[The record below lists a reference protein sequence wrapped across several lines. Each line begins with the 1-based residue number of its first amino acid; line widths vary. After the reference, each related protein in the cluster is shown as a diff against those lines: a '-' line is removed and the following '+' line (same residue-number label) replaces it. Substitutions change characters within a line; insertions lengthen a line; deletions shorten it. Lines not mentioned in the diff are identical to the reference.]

1 MLKRT
6 LLYLLTLLLCI
17 ACQQDDISP
26 DVSHRGTSL
35 TITFRAPSHS
45 TRGIQD
51 LDDDGN
57 VTEAELMRD
66 GQKMYRVSVY
76 LVSGGVVERH
86 QQLEYAQLNDDKT
99 EATVTFDQLDYTKA
113 YQLYAVANHGNYTA
127 TGISLTGCLSDL
139 PDDQSPQDIKL
150 STGSTDY
157 ICDKAKVYPLTL
169 QKEIHLN
176 PGANTVSGEL
186 VRTFARVRINVRNQ
200 STSNDLQL
208 TSLTFPAMTQA
219 SANIFAPAASTNYA
233 PVSTSAY
240 AITPFEADMN
250 LAKVTTDGNVTE
262 KTIFDAYILE
272 GTGGTYSFN
281 LGLRYVGQVASEGYT
296 IVGEA
301 VTQKDKIE
309 ANAMYILYQQ
319 YQYDSSNNGYVYANV
334 YAEGKANLKWSDSYV
349 DSEGKIDPNYV
360 WQFKEMEG
368 EKDKYALASMGSSGD
383 YITSKDIPNISQI
396 PLIKD
401 NAQFLTVGE
410 SGDKLL
416 KFQTSSSSWTG
427 AAYYL
432 NNVKNEG
439 SNEVWA
445 KTTEATYILYKVT
458 YQGGSSS
465 TVKAE
470 STPTIPINIID
481 NKTGVATPLT
491 SIKRNDFIE
500 ITVNASFNEK
510 QGAIVFNTTNWQE
523 GGGDVTFN

>member
-17 ACQQDDISP
+17 ACQQDNILS

-86 QQLEYAQLNDDKT
+86 QQLEYAQLNDDKA

-113 YQLYAVANHGNYTA
+113 YQLYAVANHGDYTA
-127 TGISLTGCLSDL
+127 TGVSLKGYLSDL
-139 PDDQSPQDIKL
+139 PDNQSPQNVTL
-150 STGSTDY
+150 STGSTNY

-208 TSLTFPAMTQA
+208 TSLTFPAMAQA
-219 SANIFAPAASTNYA
+219 STNIFAPAASTNYA
-233 PVSTSAY
+233 PVSNSAY
-240 AITPFEADMN
+240 AITPFEAEMN

-262 KTIFDAYILE
+262 ETIFDAYILE
-272 GTGGTYSFN
+272 GTGGTYSFD
-281 LGLRYVGQVASEGYT
+281 LGLRYVDQVASEGYT
-296 IVGEA
+296 TNEVPITKRNALE
-301 VTQKDKIE
+301 DKG
-309 ANAMYILYQQ
+309 MYILYQD
-319 YQYDSSNNGYVYANV
+319 YDNDHSNDGYVYAN
-334 YAEGKANLKWSDSYV
+334 GQLNCKWGDSYK
-349 DSEGKIDPNYV
+349 DGEGKINPNYV
-360 WQFKEMEG
+360 WQFKKKADNE
-368 EKDKYALASMGSSGD
+368 YALASMGSSGY
-383 YITSKDIPNISQI
+383 YIKSAGISSGHI
-396 PLIKD
+396 PLIYD
-401 NAQFLTVGE
+401 ETPDLIHFFTVE
-410 SGDKLL
+410 EKSEKLAF
-416 KFQTSSSSWTG
+416 KTASSSWLG
-427 AAYYL
+427 AYYL
-432 NNVKNEG
+432 YNSGNNLVY
-439 SNEVWA
+439 A
-445 KTTEATYILYKVT
+445 YTTVGTYILYKVT
-458 YQGGSSS
+458 FQGGSSS

-481 NKTGVATPLT
+481 NRTGVASPLT

-500 ITVNASFNEK
+500 ITVNVSFNEQ
-510 QGAIVFNTTNWQE
+510 QGAIGFNTTNWQE

>member
-17 ACQQDDISP
+17 ACQQDDILP

-113 YQLYAVANHGNYTA
+113 YQLYAVANHGDYTA
-127 TGISLTGCLSDL
+127 TGISLKGYLSDL
-139 PDDQSPQDIKL
+139 PDNQSPQNVTL
-150 STGSTDY
+150 STGSTNY

-208 TSLTFPAMTQA
+208 TSLTFPAMAQA

-233 PVSTSAY
+233 PVPTSAY

-250 LAKVTTDGNVTE
+250 LAKVTTDGNV
-262 KTIFDAYILE
+262 
-272 GTGGTYSFN
+272 
-281 LGLRYVGQVASEGYT
+281 
-296 IVGEA
+296 
-301 VTQKDKIE
+301 KIGR
-309 ANAMYILYQQ
+309 AH
-319 YQYDSSNNGYVYANV
+319 V
-334 YAEGKANLKWSDSYV
+334 
-349 DSEGKIDPNYV
+349 
-360 WQFKEMEG
+360 
-368 EKDKYALASMGSSGD
+368 
-383 YITSKDIPNISQI
+383 
-396 PLIKD
+396 
-401 NAQFLTVGE
+401 
-410 SGDKLL
+410 
-416 KFQTSSSSWTG
+416 
-427 AAYYL
+427 
-432 NNVKNEG
+432 
-439 SNEVWA
+439 
-445 KTTEATYILYKVT
+445 
-458 YQGGSSS
+458 
-465 TVKAE
+465 
-470 STPTIPINIID
+470 
-481 NKTGVATPLT
+481 
-491 SIKRNDFIE
+491 
-500 ITVNASFNEK
+500 
-510 QGAIVFNTTNWQE
+510 
-523 GGGDVTFN
+523 

>member
-17 ACQQDDISP
+17 ACQQDDILP

-127 TGISLTGCLSDL
+127 TGVPLTGYLSDL
-139 PDDQSPQDIKL
+139 PDNQSPQSVTL
-150 STGSTDY
+150 STGSTNY

-208 TSLTFPAMTQA
+208 TSLSFPAMAQA
-219 SANIFAPAASTNYA
+219 STNIFAPAASTNYA
-233 PVSTSAY
+233 PVPTSAY

-250 LAKVTTDGNVTE
+250 LAKVTDGNVTE
-262 KTIFDAYILE
+262 ETIFDAYILE
-272 GTGGTYSFN
+272 GTGGTYSFD
-281 LGLRYVGQVASEGYT
+281 LGLRYVDQVASEGYT
-296 IVGEA
+296 TNEDQITTRNVLE
-301 VTQKDKIE
+301 DKG
-309 ANAMYILYQQ
+309 MYILYHSGG
-319 YQYDSSNNGYVYANV
+319 YDDGYVYANGQV
-334 YAEGKANLKWSDSYV
+334 NCKWGDNYK

-360 WQFKEMEG
+360 WRF
-368 EKDKYALASMGSSGD
+368 EKVAGHKYALASMGSSGY
-383 YITSKDIPNISQI
+383 YIKSAGISSGHI
-396 PLIKD
+396 PLTND
-401 NAQFLTVGE
+401 NAMLNHHFTVE
-410 SGDKLL
+410 EKNNKLAFKTL
-416 KFQTSSSSWTG
+416 SSSLYG
-427 AAYYL
+427 NNPYYL
-432 NNVKNEG
+432 YNYGNNTVYAHTNIG
-439 SNEVWA
+439 
-445 KTTEATYILYKVT
+445 TYILYKVT

-470 STPTIPINIID
+470 SIPTIPINIID
-481 NKTGVATPLT
+481 NRTGVATPLT

-500 ITVNASFNEK
+500 ITVNASFNEQ
-510 QGAIVFNTTNWQE
+510 QGVIGFNTTNWQE

>member
-17 ACQQDDISP
+17 ACQQDDILP

-113 YQLYAVANHGNYTA
+113 YQLYAVANHGDYTA
-127 TGISLTGCLSDL
+127 TGVPLTGYLSDL
-139 PDDQSPQDIKL
+139 PDDKSPQDIKL

-169 QKEIHLN
+169 QKEIDLN

-208 TSLTFPAMTQA
+208 TSLTFPAMAQA

-233 PVSTSAY
+233 PVPTSAY

-272 GTGGTYSFN
+272 GTGGTYSFD
-281 LGLRYVGQVASEGYT
+281 LGLRYVDQVASGGYT
-296 IVGEA
+296 TDEVA
-301 VTQKDKIE
+301 VTKQNNIE
-309 ANAMYILYQQ
+309 ANAMYILYQP
-319 YQYDSSNNGYVYANV
+319 NGTNAGYVYANGT
-334 YAEGKANLKWSDSYV
+334 ENLKWGDSYK
-349 DSEGKIDPNYV
+349 DGEGKIDPDYV
-360 WQFKEMEG
+360 WRFEHVDG
-368 EKDKYALASMGSSGD
+368 YKYALASMGSSGY
-383 YITSKDIPNISQI
+383 YIKSADISSGQI
-396 PLIKD
+396 PLTNE
-401 NAQFLTVGE
+401 NAMLNHFLTVGK
-410 SGDKLL
+410 SGNKLTFQTASSDGDKP
-416 KFQTSSSSWTG
+416 
-427 AAYYL
+427 YYL
-432 NNVKNEG
+432 YNDED
-439 SNEVWA
+439 NEVWA
-445 KTTEATYILYKVT
+445 DSSPSTYILYKVT
-458 YQGGSSS
+458 KIDGSSS

-481 NKTGVATPLT
+481 NRTGVASPLT

-510 QGAIVFNTTNWQE
+510 QGGIEFNTTNWQE

>member
-17 ACQQDDISP
+17 ACQQDDIL
-26 DVSHRGTSL
+26 HRGTSL

-76 LVSGGVVERH
+76 LLSGGVVERH

-99 EATVTFDQLDYTKA
+99 EATVTFDHLDYTKA
-113 YQLYAVANHGNYTA
+113 YQLYAVANHGDYTA
-127 TGISLTGCLSDL
+127 TGVPLTGYLSDL
-139 PDDQSPQDIKL
+139 PDDKSPQDITL

-169 QKEIHLN
+169 QKEIDLN

-208 TSLTFPAMTQA
+208 TSLTFPAMAQA

-233 PVSTSAY
+233 PVPTSAY

-272 GTGGTYSFN
+272 GTGGTYNFN
-281 LGLRYVGQVASEGYT
+281 LGLRYVDQVASGGYT
-296 IVGEA
+296 TDEVA
-301 VTQKDKIE
+301 VTKQNNIE

-319 YQYDSSNNGYVYANV
+319 NGTNAGYVYANGT
-334 YAEGKANLKWSDSYV
+334 ENLKWGDSYK
-349 DSEGKIDPNYV
+349 DSEGKIDPDYV
-360 WQFKEMEG
+360 WRFEYVADG
-368 EKDKYALASMGSSGD
+368 KYALASMGSSGY
-383 YITSKDIPNISQI
+383 YIKSAGISSGQI
-396 PLIKD
+396 PLTND
-401 NAQFLTVGE
+401 NATLNHFLTVGK
-410 SGDKLL
+410 SGNKLTFQTASSDGDKR
-416 KFQTSSSSWTG
+416 
-427 AAYYL
+427 YYL
-432 NNVKNEG
+432 YNDED
-439 SNEVWA
+439 NEVWA
-445 KTTEATYILYKVT
+445 DSSPSTYILYKVT
-458 YQGGSSS
+458 KIDGSSS

-481 NKTGVATPLT
+481 NKTGVASPLT

-510 QGAIVFNTTNWQE
+510 QGGIEFNTTNWLE

>member
-66 GQKMYRVSVY
+66 GQKMYRVRVY

-99 EATVTFDQLDYTKA
+99 EATVTFDHLDYTKA
-113 YQLYAVANHGNYTA
+113 YQLYAVANHGDYTA
-127 TGISLTGCLSDL
+127 TGLTGYLSESDL
-139 PDDQSPQDIKL
+139 PDNQSPHNITL
-150 STGSTDY
+150 STSSTDY

-169 QKEIHLN
+169 QKEINLN

-208 TSLTFPAMTQA
+208 TSLTFPAMAQA
-219 SANIFAPAASTNYA
+219 STNIFAPVTSTNYA
-233 PVSTSAY
+233 PVSTSVY

-250 LAKVTTDGNVTE
+250 LAKVTDGNVTE

-281 LGLRYVGQVASEGYT
+281 LGLKYVDQVVSDEYT
-296 IVGEA
+296 TNEDP
-301 VTQKDKIE
+301 VTGID
-309 ANAMYILYQQ
+309 ANGMYILYEK
-319 YQYDSSNNGYVYANV
+319 NGNKDRYVYANGT
-334 YAEGKANLKWSDSYV
+334 ENCKLSDSYK
-349 DSEGKIDPNYV
+349 DSEGKINPNYV
-360 WQFKEMEG
+360 WQFKKEEG
-368 EKDKYALASMGSSGD
+368 QENKYALASMGSSGF
-383 YITSKDIPNISQI
+383 YIKSSGLSYAPI
-396 PLIKD
+396 PLIED
-401 NAQFLTVGE
+401 PNHYLTVDK
-410 SGDKLL
+410 SGN
-416 KFQTSSSSWTG
+416 KFTFKTASSNSWS
-427 AAYYL
+427 ASYYL
-432 NNVKNEG
+432 YNYG
-439 SNEVWA
+439 DTEVYA
-445 KTTEATYILYKVT
+445 YQSSTSYILYKVT
-458 YQGGSSS
+458 KQGGSSS
-465 TVKAE
+465 TVKAQ

-500 ITVNASFNEK
+500 ITVNASYNEK
-510 QGAIVFNTTNWQE
+510 QGVIGFNTTNWQE

>member
-17 ACQQDDISP
+17 ACQQDDILP

-76 LVSGGVVERH
+76 LVSGNLVRH

-99 EATVTFDQLDYTKA
+99 EATVTFDQLDYTKD
-113 YQLYAVANHGNYTA
+113 YQLYAVANHGDYTA
-127 TGISLTGCLSDL
+127 TGVELKGYLSDSL
-139 PDDQSPQDIKL
+139 DNQSPQNITLFTD
-150 STGSTDY
+150 GTDY

-169 QKEIHLN
+169 HKEIHLN

-208 TSLTFPAMTQA
+208 TSLTFPAMAKA
-219 SANIFAPAASTNYA
+219 STNIFAPAASTNYA
-233 PVSTSAY
+233 PVPTSAY

-250 LAKVTTDGNVTE
+250 LAKVTDGNVTE

-272 GTGGTYSFN
+272 GTGGTYNFN
-281 LGLRYVGQVASEGYT
+281 LGLRYVGQVASGGYT
-296 IVGEA
+296 TDEVAI
-301 VTQKDKIE
+301 TKQKDIV
-309 ANAMYILYQQ
+309 ANAMYILFQQ
-319 YQYDSSNNGYVYANV
+319 NDINHEYEYVYANGT
-334 YAEGKANLKWSDSYV
+334 ENLKWSHSYK
-349 DSEGKIDPNYV
+349 DGEGKIDPNYV
-360 WQFKEMEG
+360 WKFEYVADG
-368 EKDKYALASMGSSGD
+368 KYALASMGSSGY
-383 YITSKDIPNISQI
+383 YIRSADISYGQI
-396 PLIKD
+396 PLTND
-401 NAQFLTVGE
+401 NAMHNHFLTVGK
-410 SGDKLL
+410 SGNKWT
-416 KFQTSSSSWTG
+416 FQTASLSSEG
-427 AAYYL
+427 EPYYL
-432 NNVKNEG
+432 YNDWDKAVIADLSG
-439 SNEVWA
+439 SYY
-445 KTTEATYILYKVT
+445 TLYKVT
-458 YQGGSSS
+458 KLDGSSS

-491 SIKRNDFIE
+491 SINRNDFIE
-500 ITVNASFNEK
+500 ITVNASFNEE
-510 QGAIVFNTTNWQE
+510 QGTIKYSTTNWEE

>member
-17 ACQQDDISP
+17 ACQQDDIFP

-76 LVSGGVVERH
+76 LVSDGEVERH

-113 YQLYAVANHGNYTA
+113 YQLYAVANHGDYTA
-127 TGISLTGCLSDL
+127 TGVPLTGYLSDL
-139 PDDQSPQDIKL
+139 PDDKSPQDIKL

-169 QKEIHLN
+169 QKEIDLN

-186 VRTFARVRINVRNQ
+186 LRTFARVRINVRNQ
-200 STSNDLQL
+200 STSSDLQL
-208 TSLTFPAMTQA
+208 TSLTFPAMAQA

-233 PVSTSAY
+233 PVPTSAY

-272 GTGGTYSFN
+272 GTGGTYNFN
-281 LGLRYVGQVASEGYT
+281 LGLRYVDQVASEGYT
-296 IVGEA
+296 TDEVAITKRSTLE
-301 VTQKDKIE
+301 DKG
-309 ANAMYILYQQ
+309 MYILYQP
-319 YQYDSSNNGYVYANV
+319 NGTNAGYVYAN
-334 YAEGKANLKWSDSYV
+334 GTDNCKWGDSYE
-349 DSEGKIDPNYV
+349 DGEGKIDPDYV
-360 WQFKEMEG
+360 WRF
-368 EKDKYALASMGSSGD
+368 EKVAGHKYALASMGSSGH
-383 YITSKDIPNISQI
+383 YIKSAGISAGQI
-396 PLIKD
+396 PLTNDNTTLNHYFTVEESDSKLAFKTASGSTYPEIKPYYLL
-401 NAQFLTVGE
+401 NYGNNTVYAYTTVG
-410 SGDKLL
+410 
-416 KFQTSSSSWTG
+416 
-427 AAYYL
+427 
-432 NNVKNEG
+432 
-439 SNEVWA
+439 
-445 KTTEATYILYKVT
+445 TYILYKVT
-458 YQGGSSS
+458 KQGGSSS

-500 ITVNASFNEK
+500 ITVNASFNEQ
-510 QGAIVFNTTNWQE
+510 QGAIGFNTTNWQE

>member
-17 ACQQDDISP
+17 ACQQDDILP

-86 QQLEYAQLNDDKT
+86 QQLEYAQLNDDKA

-113 YQLYAVANHGNYTA
+113 YQLYAVANHGDYTA
-127 TGISLTGCLSDL
+127 TGVSLKGYLSDL
-139 PDDQSPQDIKL
+139 PDNQSPQNVTL
-150 STGSTDY
+150 STGSTNY

-208 TSLTFPAMTQA
+208 TSLTFPAMAQA
-219 SANIFAPAASTNYA
+219 STNIFAPAASTNYA
-233 PVSTSAY
+233 PVPTSAY

-262 KTIFDAYILE
+262 ETIFDAYILE
-272 GTGGTYSFN
+272 GTGGTYSFD
-281 LGLRYVGQVASEGYT
+281 LGLRYVDQVASEGYT
-296 IVGEA
+296 TNEVA
-301 VTQKDKIE
+301 VTKRNALEDKG
-309 ANAMYILYQQ
+309 MYILYQD
-319 YQYDSSNNGYVYANV
+319 YDYDHSNDGYVYAN
-334 YAEGKANLKWSDSYV
+334 GQDNCKWGDTYK
-349 DSEGKIDPNYV
+349 DSEGKINPNYV
-360 WQFKEMEG
+360 WRF
-368 EKDKYALASMGSSGD
+368 EKVSGHQYALASMGSSGY
-383 YITSKDIPNISQI
+383 YIKSKSISSGPI
-396 PLIKD
+396 PLIDEKLD
-401 NAQFLTVGE
+401 HYFTVE
-410 SGDKLL
+410 EKSNKLAF
-416 KFQTSSSSWTG
+416 KTASSSSFG
-427 AAYYL
+427 SKPPYYL
-432 NNVKNEG
+432 YNAGNNIVY
-439 SNEVWA
+439 A
-445 KTTEATYILYKVT
+445 YTTVGTYILYEVT

-481 NKTGVATPLT
+481 NRTGVASPLT

-500 ITVNASFNEK
+500 ITVNVSFNEQ
-510 QGAIVFNTTNWQE
+510 QGAIGFNTTNWQE

>member
-17 ACQQDDISP
+17 ACQQDDILS
-26 DVSHRGTSL
+26 DASHRGTSL

-127 TGISLTGCLSDL
+127 TGVSLTGYLSDL
-139 PDDQSPQDIKL
+139 PDNQSPQSVTL
-150 STGSTDY
+150 STGSTNY

-208 TSLTFPAMTQA
+208 TSLTFPAMAQA

-233 PVSTSAY
+233 PVPTSAY
-240 AITPFEADMN
+240 AITPFEAEMN
-250 LAKVTTDGNVTE
+250 LAKVTDGNVTE
-262 KTIFDAYILE
+262 ETIFDAYILE
-272 GTGGTYSFN
+272 GTGGTYSFD
-281 LGLRYVGQVASEGYT
+281 LGLRYVDQVANEGYT
-296 IVGEA
+296 TDEVA
-301 VTQKDKIE
+301 VTKQNNIVADG
-309 ANAMYILYQQ
+309 MYILKQEYG
-319 YQYDSSNNGYVYANV
+319 SNDGYVYAN
-334 YAEGKANLKWSDSYV
+334 GTDNLKWSGNYKDG
-349 DSEGKIDPNYV
+349 EGKIDPNYV
-360 WQFKEMEG
+360 WRFEYVADGQ
-368 EKDKYALASMGSSGD
+368 YALASMGSSGY
-383 YITSKDIPNISQI
+383 YIKSSGLSLGLI
-396 PLIKD
+396 PLIDEKLD
-401 NAQFLTVGE
+401 HYLTVGK
-410 SGDKLL
+410 SGNKLTF
-416 KFQTSSSSWTG
+416 KTASTSSYSG
-427 AAYYL
+427 ASYYL
-432 NNVKNEG
+432 YNYG
-439 SNEVWA
+439 GNEVYA
-445 KTTEATYILYKVT
+445 YSSAGTYILYKVT

-481 NKTGVATPLT
+481 NRTGVATPLT

-500 ITVNASFNEK
+500 ITVNASFNEQ
-510 QGAIVFNTTNWQE
+510 QGAIGFNTTNWQE

>member
-17 ACQQDDISP
+17 ACQQDDILP
-26 DVSHRGTSL
+26 DASHRGTSL

-99 EATVTFDQLDYTKA
+99 EATVTFDQLDYTKD
-113 YQLYAVANHGNYTA
+113 YQLYAVANHGNYPA
-127 TGISLTGCLSDL
+127 TGVPSLIGYLSDL
-139 PDDQSPQDIKL
+139 PDNQSPQNVTLYTD
-150 STGSTDY
+150 GTDY
-157 ICDKAKVYPLTL
+157 ICNKAKVYPLTL

-208 TSLTFPAMTQA
+208 TSLTFPAMAQA
-219 SANIFAPAASTNYA
+219 SANIFAPATSTNYA
-233 PVSTSAY
+233 PLSTSAY
-240 AITPFEADMN
+240 AITRFEADMN
-250 LAKVTTDGNVTE
+250 LAKATDGNVTE

-281 LGLRYVGQVASEGYT
+281 LGLRYVGQVASGGYT
-296 IVGEA
+296 TDEVA
-301 VTQKDKIE
+301 VTEQNDIKDK
-309 ANAMYILYQQ
+309 AMYILYQP
-319 YQYDSSNNGYVYANV
+319 NGINSGFVYAN
-334 YAEGKANLKWSDSYV
+334 GKDNLKWGDTYM
-349 DSEGKIDPNYV
+349 DGEGKIDPNYV
-360 WQFKEMEG
+360 WQFK
-368 EKDKYALASMGSSGD
+368 KVADNKYALASMGSSGY
-383 YITSKDIPNISQI
+383 YIKSAGISFGHI
-396 PLIKD
+396 PLTND
-401 NAQFLTVGE
+401 NATLNHFLTVEE
-410 SGDKLL
+410 SKYESDK
-416 KFQTSSSSWTG
+416 WTFKTASKSTVTD

-432 NNVKNEG
+432 YNYG
-439 SNEVWA
+439 DNEVWA
-445 KTTEATYILYKVT
+445 YSSGSDYILYKVVG
-458 YQGGSSS
+458 QSGSSS

-470 STPTIPINIID
+470 SNPTIPINIID

-491 SIKRNDFIE
+491 SINRNDFIE
-500 ITVNASFNEK
+500 ITVNASYNEE
-510 QGAIVFNTTNWQE
+510 QGYIKYNTTNWEE

>member
-17 ACQQDDISP
+17 ACQQDDILS
-26 DVSHRGTSL
+26 DASHRGTSL

-99 EATVTFDQLDYTKA
+99 EATVTFDQLDYTRV
-113 YQLYAVANHGNYTA
+113 YQLYAVANHGDYTA
-127 TGISLTGCLSDL
+127 TGVSLKGYLSDL
-139 PDDQSPQDIKL
+139 PDNQSPQSVTL
-150 STGSTDY
+150 STGSTNY

-208 TSLTFPAMTQA
+208 TSLTFPAMAQA

-233 PVSTSAY
+233 PVPTSAY

-250 LAKVTTDGNVTE
+250 LAKVTDGNVTE
-262 KTIFDAYILE
+262 ETIFDAYILE
-272 GTGGTYSFN
+272 GAGGTYSFD
-281 LGLRYVGQVASEGYT
+281 LGLRYVDQVASEGYT
-296 IVGEA
+296 TNEEKIRDIA
-301 VTQKDKIE
+301 NIE
-309 ANAMYILYQQ
+309 AGAMYIMGT
-319 YQYDSSNNGYVYANV
+319 NENKYVYANGETNV
-334 YAEGKANLKWSDSYV
+334 KYSTSFKDGEG
-349 DSEGKIDPNYV
+349 EIDPNYV
-360 WQFKEMEG
+360 WRF
-368 EKDKYALASMGSSGD
+368 DKVADDQYALASMGAWAF
-383 YITSKDIPNISQI
+383 YMKSKDLSGYAQI
-396 PLIKD
+396 PLT
-401 NAQFLTVGE
+401 NTVDGNY
-410 SGDKLL
+410 
-416 KFQTSSSSWTG
+416 FT
-427 AAYYL
+427 
-432 NNVKNEG
+432 VKNEG
-439 SNEVWA
+439 GHIVFETRSTGMWGSYYVN
-445 KTTEATYILYKVT
+445 TYDEDQVCAISRYCYFYLYKVT
-458 YQGGSSS
+458 KQGGSSS

-481 NKTGVATPLT
+481 SKTGVASPLT

-500 ITVNASFNEK
+500 ITVNASFNEQ
-510 QGAIVFNTTNWQE
+510 QGAIGFNTTNWQE

>member
-17 ACQQDDISP
+17 ACQQDDIL
-26 DVSHRGTSL
+26 HRGTSL

-76 LVSGGVVERH
+76 LLSGGVVERH

-113 YQLYAVANHGNYTA
+113 YQLYAVANHGDYTA
-127 TGISLTGCLSDL
+127 TGVPLTGYLSDL
-139 PDDQSPQDIKL
+139 PDDKSPQDIKL

-208 TSLTFPAMTQA
+208 TSLTFPAMAQA

-233 PVSTSAY
+233 PVPTSAY

-272 GTGGTYSFN
+272 GTGGTYSFD
-281 LGLRYVGQVASEGYT
+281 LGLRYVDQVASGGYT
-296 IVGEA
+296 IDEVA
-301 VTQKDKIE
+301 VTKQNNIE

-319 YQYDSSNNGYVYANV
+319 NGTNAGYVYANGT
-334 YAEGKANLKWSDSYV
+334 ENLKWGDSYK
-349 DSEGKIDPNYV
+349 DSEDKIDPDYV
-360 WQFKEMEG
+360 WRFEYVADGQ
-368 EKDKYALASMGSSGD
+368 YALASMGSSGY
-383 YITSKDIPNISQI
+383 YIKSAGISSGQI
-396 PLIKD
+396 PLTNEKL
-401 NAQFLTVGE
+401 NHYFTVGK
-410 SGDKLL
+410 SGNKLTF
-416 KFQTSSSSWTG
+416 KTSSSSWTG

-432 NNVKNEG
+432 YNHG
-439 SNEVWA
+439 DNEVWA
-445 KTTEATYILYKVT
+445 YSSGSDYILYKVT

-481 NKTGVATPLT
+481 NKTGVASPLT

-500 ITVNASFNEK
+500 ITVNASFNEQ
-510 QGAIVFNTTNWQE
+510 QGSIGFNTTNWQE

>member
-17 ACQQDDISP
+17 ACQQDDILP

-113 YQLYAVANHGNYTA
+113 YQLYAVANHGDYTA
-127 TGISLTGCLSDL
+127 TGLTGYLSDL
-139 PDDQSPQDIKL
+139 PDDKSPQDITL
-150 STGSTDY
+150 TTGSTDY

-169 QKEIHLN
+169 QKEIDLN

-208 TSLTFPAMTQA
+208 TSLTFPAMAQA
-219 SANIFAPAASTNYA
+219 STNIFAPAASTNYA
-233 PVSTSAY
+233 PVPTSAY
-240 AITPFEADMN
+240 AITPFEANMN
-250 LAKVTTDGNVTE
+250 LAKVTDGNVTE

-272 GTGGTYSFN
+272 GTGGTYSFD
-281 LGLRYVGQVASEGYT
+281 LGLRYVDQVASEGYT
-296 IVGEA
+296 TDEVPVTELSGIV
-301 VTQKDKIE
+301 
-309 ANAMYILYQQ
+309 ANGMYILYQQ
-319 YQYDSSNNGYVYANV
+319 NGTNDGYVYAN
-334 YAEGKANLKWSDSYV
+334 GTDNLKWSGNYKDG
-349 DSEGKIDPNYV
+349 EGKIDPNYV
-360 WQFKEMEG
+360 WRFEYVADGQ
-368 EKDKYALASMGSSGD
+368 YALASMGSSGY
-383 YITSKDIPNISQI
+383 YIKSKGISSASQI
-396 PLIKD
+396 PLTND
-401 NAQFLTVGE
+401 NEMLNLFLTVGK
-410 SGDKLL
+410 SDNKWTF
-416 KFQTSSSSWTG
+416 KTSSSSWTG

-432 NNVKNEG
+432 YNYGGNAVYAYSSPG
-439 SNEVWA
+439 
-445 KTTEATYILYKVT
+445 TYILYKVT

-481 NKTGVATPLT
+481 NKTGVASPLT
-491 SIKRNDFIE
+491 SIMRNDFIE

-510 QGAIVFNTTNWQE
+510 QGAIGFNTTNWQE

>member
-17 ACQQDDISP
+17 ACQQDDILP

-113 YQLYAVANHGNYTA
+113 YQLYAVANHGDYTA
-127 TGISLTGCLSDL
+127 TGVSLKGYLSDL
-139 PDDQSPQDIKL
+139 PDNQSPQSVTL
-150 STGSTDY
+150 STSSTNY

-208 TSLTFPAMTQA
+208 TSLTFPAMAQA

-233 PVSTSAY
+233 PVPTSAY
-240 AITPFEADMN
+240 AITPFEANMN
-250 LAKVTTDGNVTE
+250 LAKATDGNVTE
-262 KTIFDAYILE
+262 ETIFDAYILE
-272 GTGGTYSFN
+272 GSGGTYSFD
-281 LGLRYVGQVASEGYT
+281 LGLRYVDQVASEGYT
-296 IVGEA
+296 TNEEKIRNIA
-301 VTQKDKIE
+301 NIE
-309 ANAMYILYQQ
+309 AGAMYIMGT
-319 YQYDSSNNGYVYANV
+319 DENKYVYANGMTNV
-334 YAEGKANLKWSDSYV
+334 KYSTSFKDG
-349 DSEGKIDPNYV
+349 EGKIDPNYV
-360 WQFKEMEG
+360 WRFEASG
-368 EKDKYALASMGSSGD
+368 TSYALASMGASG
-383 YITSKDIPNISQI
+383 YYMKSKGLSGYNQI
-396 PLIKD
+396 PLTSPVDGNYFTIK
-401 NAQFLTVGE
+401 NE
-410 SGDKLL
+410 SGYIVFKTLS
-416 KFQTSSSSWTG
+416 TSMWG
-427 AAYYL
+427 AEYYI
-432 NNVKNEG
+432 N
-439 SNEVWA
+439 
-445 KTTEATYILYKVT
+445 TYSTDQVCAIGQYCHFYLYKVT

-481 NKTGVATPLT
+481 NRTGVASPLT

-500 ITVNASFNEK
+500 ITVNASFNEQ
-510 QGAIVFNTTNWQE
+510 QGAIGFNTTNWQE

>member
-17 ACQQDDISP
+17 ACQQDDILP

-51 LDDDGN
+51 LDDDGT

-76 LVSGGVVERH
+76 LVSRGVVERH

-99 EATVTFDQLDYTKA
+99 EATVTFDQLDYTKV
-113 YQLYAVANHGNYTA
+113 YQLYAVANHGDYTA
-127 TGISLTGCLSDL
+127 TGISLTGHLSDL
-139 PDDQSPQDIKL
+139 PDNQSPQNVTL
-150 STGSTDY
+150 STSSTNY

-208 TSLTFPAMTQA
+208 TSLTFPAMAQA

-240 AITPFEADMN
+240 AITPFEANMN
-250 LAKVTTDGNVTE
+250 LAKATDGNVTE
-262 KTIFDAYILE
+262 ETIFDAYILE
-272 GTGGTYSFN
+272 GTGGTYSFD
-281 LGLRYVGQVASEGYT
+281 LGLKYVDQVASEGFT
-296 IVGEA
+296 TDEVPI
-301 VTQKDKIE
+301 TKR
-309 ANAMYILYQQ
+309 NALEDQGMYILYQE
-319 YQYDSSNNGYVYANV
+319 YDSDHSNDGYVYAN
-334 YAEGKANLKWSDSYV
+334 GQDNCKWGDTYK
-349 DSEGKIDPNYV
+349 DSEGKINPNYV
-360 WQFKEMEG
+360 WRF
-368 EKDKYALASMGSSGD
+368 EKVSGHQYALASMGASGY
-383 YITSKDIPNISQI
+383 YIESKGIKSGQI
-396 PLIKD
+396 PLIDEKLD
-401 NAQFLTVGE
+401 HYFTVE
-410 SGDKLL
+410 EKSNKLAF
-416 KFQTSSSSWTG
+416 KTASSSMWG
-427 AAYYL
+427 AYYL
-432 NNVKNEG
+432 YNAGNHIVY
-439 SNEVWA
+439 A
-445 KTTEATYILYKVT
+445 YTTVGTYILYKVIF
-458 YQGGSSS
+458 QGGSSS

-500 ITVNASFNEK
+500 ITVNASFNEQ
-510 QGAIVFNTTNWQE
+510 QGVIGFNTTNWQE

>member
-17 ACQQDDISP
+17 ACQQDDILP

-113 YQLYAVANHGNYTA
+113 YQLYAVANHGDYTA
-127 TGISLTGCLSDL
+127 TGVSLKGYLSDL
-139 PDDQSPQDIKL
+139 SDNQSPQSVTL
-150 STGSTDY
+150 STGSTNY

-169 QKEIHLN
+169 HKEIHLN

-208 TSLTFPAMTQA
+208 TSLTFPAMAQA
-219 SANIFAPAASTNYA
+219 STNIFAPAASTNYA

-240 AITPFEADMN
+240 AITPFEANMN
-250 LAKVTTDGNVTE
+250 LAKVTDGNVTE
-262 KTIFDAYILE
+262 ETIFDAYILE
-272 GTGGTYSFN
+272 GTGGTYSFD
-281 LGLRYVGQVASEGYT
+281 LGLKYVDQVASEEYT
-296 IVGEA
+296 TDEVD
-301 VTQKDKIE
+301 VTQKDKIV
-309 ANAMYILYQQ
+309 ANAMYILYQP
-319 YQYDSSNNGYVYANV
+319 NGTNAGYVYANGT
-334 YAEGKANLKWSDSYV
+334 ENLKWSGNYK
-349 DSEGKIDPNYV
+349 DSEGKINPNYV
-360 WQFKEMEG
+360 WRFEKLEG
-368 EKDKYALASMGSSGD
+368 QEDKYALASMGSSGY
-383 YITSKDIPNISQI
+383 YIKSEGISSSSKI
-396 PLIKD
+396 PLTDEKL
-401 NAQFLTVGE
+401 NHYFTVGK
-410 SGDKLL
+410 SGNKLTF
-416 KFQTSSSSWTG
+416 KTSSSSWTG
-427 AAYYL
+427 AAFYL
-432 NNVKNEG
+432 YNYG
-439 SNEVWA
+439 GNEVWA
-445 KTTEATYILYKVT
+445 YTSGSDYILYKVT

-481 NKTGVATPLT
+481 NKTGVASPLT

-500 ITVNASFNEK
+500 ITVNASFNEQ
-510 QGAIVFNTTNWQE
+510 QGAIGFNTTNWQE

>member
-17 ACQQDDISP
+17 ACQQDDILP

-113 YQLYAVANHGNYTA
+113 YQLYAVANHGDYTA
-127 TGISLTGCLSDL
+127 TGLTGYLSDL
-139 PDDQSPQDIKL
+139 PDNQSPHNITL
-150 STGSTDY
+150 STDGTHY

-169 QKEIHLN
+169 QKEINLN

-200 STSNDLQL
+200 STSNDLLL
-208 TSLTFPAMTQA
+208 TSLSFPAMAQA
-219 SANIFAPAASTNYA
+219 SANIFAPAALTNYA
-233 PVSTSAY
+233 PVPTSAY

-250 LAKVTTDGNVTE
+250 LAKVTDGNVTE

-272 GTGGTYSFN
+272 GTGGTYSFD
-281 LGLRYVGQVASEGYT
+281 LGLRYVDQVASGGYT
-296 IVGEA
+296 TDEVA
-301 VTQKDKIE
+301 VTKKDNIE
-309 ANAMYILYQQ
+309 ANAMYILKQEYG
-319 YQYDSSNNGYVYANV
+319 SNDGYVYANGT
-334 YAEGKANLKWSDSYV
+334 ENLKWSDSYK
-349 DSEGKIDPNYV
+349 DGEGKIDPNYV
-360 WQFKEMEG
+360 WRFEKEAG
-368 EKDKYALASMGSSGD
+368 QVDKYALASMGSSGY
-383 YITSKDIPNISQI
+383 YIKSEGISSSGQI
-396 PLIKD
+396 PLAKEKL
-401 NAQFLTVGE
+401 NHYLTVGK
-410 SGDKLL
+410 SDNKWTF
-416 KFQTSSSSWTG
+416 KTASTSSYSG
-427 AAYYL
+427 AAFYL
-432 NNVKNEG
+432 FNYGGNAVYAYSSSG
-439 SNEVWA
+439 
-445 KTTEATYILYKVT
+445 TYILYEVT
-458 YQGGSSS
+458 YQGGSSP

-481 NKTGVATPLT
+481 NKTGVASPLT

-500 ITVNASFNEK
+500 ITVNASFNEQ
-510 QGAIVFNTTNWQE
+510 QGGIEFNTTNWQE

>member
-17 ACQQDDISP
+17 ACQQDDIFP

-76 LVSGGVVERH
+76 LVSGGVVEHH

-113 YQLYAVANHGNYTA
+113 YQLYAVANHGDYTA
-127 TGISLTGCLSDL
+127 TGVPLTGYLSDL
-139 PDDQSPQDIKL
+139 PDDKSPQDIKL

-208 TSLTFPAMTQA
+208 TSLTFPAMAQA

-233 PVSTSAY
+233 PVPTSAY

-272 GTGGTYSFN
+272 GTGGTYSFD
-281 LGLRYVGQVASEGYT
+281 LGLRYVDQVASGGYT
-296 IVGEA
+296 TDEVE
-301 VTQKDKIE
+301 QNNIE
-309 ANAMYILYQQ
+309 ANAMYILFQQ
-319 YQYDSSNNGYVYANV
+319 YGIDYEYVYANGTE
-334 YAEGKANLKWSDSYV
+334 YLKWSHSYK
-349 DSEGKIDPNYV
+349 DGEGKIDPNYV
-360 WQFKEMEG
+360 WRFEYVADG
-368 EKDKYALASMGSSGD
+368 KYALASMGSSGY
-383 YITSKDIPNISQI
+383 YIKSAGITYASQI
-396 PLIKD
+396 PLTND
-401 NAQFLTVGE
+401 NAMLNHFLTVGK
-410 SGDKLL
+410 SGDK
-416 KFQTSSSSWTG
+416 WTFKTATTYEG
-427 AAYYL
+427 YACYL
-432 NNVKNEG
+432 FNDWGNAVNADLYG
-439 SNEVWA
+439 SE
-445 KTTEATYILYKVT
+445 YILYKVT
-458 YQGGSSS
+458 YQDGSSS

-491 SIKRNDFIE
+491 SINRNDFIE
-500 ITVNASFNEK
+500 ITVNASYNEQK
-510 QGAIVFNTTNWQE
+510 GGIEFNTTNWQE

>member
-17 ACQQDDISP
+17 ACQQDDILP

-99 EATVTFDQLDYTKA
+99 EATVTFDQLDYTKV

-127 TGISLTGCLSDL
+127 TGVPLTGYLSDL
-139 PDDQSPQDIKL
+139 PDNQSPQNVTL
-150 STGSTDY
+150 STGGTDY

-208 TSLTFPAMTQA
+208 ISLTFPAMAQA

-233 PVSTSAY
+233 PVPTSAY

-250 LAKVTTDGNVTE
+250 LAKATDGNVTE
-262 KTIFDAYILE
+262 ETIFDAYILE
-272 GTGGTYSFN
+272 GTGGTYSFD
-281 LGLRYVGQVASEGYT
+281 LGLRYVDQVASEGYT
-296 IVGEA
+296 TDEEPITELN
-301 VTQKDKIE
+301 DIE
-309 ANAMYILYQQ
+309 ANAMYILFQQ
-319 YQYDSSNNGYVYANV
+319 YGFDFEYVYANGT
-334 YAEGKANLKWSDSYV
+334 ENLKWSHSYK
-349 DSEGKIDPNYV
+349 DGEGKIDPAYV
-360 WQFKEMEG
+360 WQFKKVE
-368 EKDKYALASMGSSGD
+368 DNKYVLASMGSSGY
-383 YITSKDIPNISQI
+383 YIKSAGIPKASQI
-396 PLIKD
+396 LLTGD
-401 NAQFLTVGE
+401 YSTLNFLTVGI
-410 SGDKLL
+410 SGGNTLTFK
-416 KFQTSSSSWTG
+416 TASTAWTG
-427 AAYYL
+427 AAFYL
-432 NNVKNEG
+432 NNDG
-439 SNEVWA
+439 DNEVWA

-465 TVKAE
+465 TVKAQ

-500 ITVNASFNEK
+500 ITVNASFNEQ
-510 QGAIVFNTTNWQE
+510 QGAIGFNTTNWQE

>member
-17 ACQQDDISP
+17 ACQQDDILS
-26 DVSHRGTSL
+26 DASHRGTSL

-76 LVSGGVVERH
+76 LVSRGVVERH

-99 EATVTFDQLDYTKA
+99 EATVTFDQLDYTKV
-113 YQLYAVANHGNYTA
+113 YQLYAVANHGDYTA
-127 TGISLTGCLSDL
+127 TGISLKGYLSDL
-139 PDDQSPQDIKL
+139 PDNQSPQSVTL
-150 STGSTDY
+150 STGSTNY

-208 TSLTFPAMTQA
+208 TSLTFPAMAQA

-233 PVSTSAY
+233 PVSNSAY
-240 AITPFEADMN
+240 AITPFEANMN
-250 LAKVTTDGNVTE
+250 LAKATDGNVTE
-262 KTIFDAYILE
+262 ETIFDAYILE
-272 GTGGTYSFN
+272 GTGGTYSFD
-281 LGLRYVGQVASEGYT
+281 LGLRYVDQVASEGYT
-296 IVGEA
+296 TDEVA
-301 VTQKDKIE
+301 VTKQKGIE
-309 ANAMYILYQQ
+309 ADAMYILHQQ
-319 YQYDSSNNGYVYANV
+319 NGSNDGYVYANV
-334 YAEGKANLKWSDSYV
+334 YAEGQVRLKWSGSYK
-349 DSEGKIDPNYV
+349 DIEGKINPNYV
-360 WQFKEMEG
+360 WRFVYVPEDG
-368 EKDKYALASMGSSGD
+368 GYALASMGSSGY
-383 YITSKDIPNISQI
+383 YIKSAGISSFSQI
-396 PLIKD
+396 PLTNNIEMP
-401 NAQFLTVGE
+401 NLSLTVGT
-410 SGDKLL
+410 SGNNKWTF
-416 KFQTSSSSWTG
+416 KTKSSSWTG
-427 AAYYL
+427 AAFYL
-432 NNVKNEG
+432 YNYG
-439 SNEVWA
+439 GNEVWA
-445 KTTEATYILYKVT
+445 YGSSATYILYKVT

-481 NKTGVATPLT
+481 SKTGVASPLT

-500 ITVNASFNEK
+500 ITVNASFNEQ
-510 QGAIVFNTTNWQE
+510 QGAIGFNTTNWQE

>member
-17 ACQQDDISP
+17 ACQQDDILP

-86 QQLEYAQLNDDKT
+86 QQLEYAQLKNDKT
-99 EATVTFDQLDYTKA
+99 EATVTFDHLDYTKA

-127 TGISLTGCLSDL
+127 TGISLTGYLSDL
-139 PDDQSPQDIKL
+139 PDNQSPQSITL
-150 STGSTDY
+150 STSGTDY

-169 QKEIHLN
+169 HKEIDLN

-208 TSLTFPAMTQA
+208 TSLTFPAMAQA
-219 SANIFAPAASTNYA
+219 STNIFAPVTSTNYA
-233 PVSTSAY
+233 PVPTSAY

-272 GTGGTYSFN
+272 GTGGTYNFD
-281 LGLRYVGQVASEGYT
+281 LGLRYVDQVASEGYT
-296 IVGEA
+296 TDEVA
-301 VTQKDKIE
+301 VTKRNALEDK
-309 ANAMYILYQQ
+309 AMYILYQN
-319 YQYDSSNNGYVYANV
+319 YDPNNDGYVYANGT
-334 YAEGKANLKWSDSYV
+334 ENLKRGDSYK

-360 WQFKEMEG
+360 WRFERVAG
-368 EKDKYALASMGSSGD
+368 HRYALASMGSSGY
-383 YITSKDIPNISQI
+383 YIKSAGISSAQI
-396 PLIKD
+396 PLTND
-401 NAQFLTVGE
+401 NATLNHYFTVEETGE
-410 SGDKLL
+410 KLAF
-416 KFQTSSSSWTG
+416 KTASTAWTG

-432 NNVKNEG
+432 NNSG
-439 SNEVWA
+439 SDEVWA
-445 KTTEATYILYKVT
+445 KTTAATYILYKVT
-458 YQGGSSS
+458 YQGGSSP

-481 NKTGVATPLT
+481 NKTGVASPLT

-500 ITVNASFNEK
+500 ITVNASFNEQ
-510 QGAIVFNTTNWQE
+510 QGGIGFNTTNWQE

>member
-17 ACQQDDISP
+17 ACQQDDILS

-113 YQLYAVANHGNYTA
+113 YQLYAVANHGDYTA
-127 TGISLTGCLSDL
+127 TGVSLKGYLSDL
-139 PDDQSPQDIKL
+139 PDNQSPQSVTL
-150 STGSTDY
+150 STGSTNY

-176 PGANTVSGEL
+176 SGANTVSGEL

-208 TSLTFPAMTQA
+208 TSLTFPAMAQA

-233 PVSTSAY
+233 PIPTSAY

-250 LAKVTTDGNVTE
+250 LAKVTDGNVTE
-262 KTIFDAYILE
+262 ETIFDAYILE
-272 GTGGTYSFN
+272 GTGGTYSFD
-281 LGLRYVGQVASEGYT
+281 LGLRYVDQVASEGYT
-296 IVGEA
+296 TDEVAITKQNE
-301 VTQKDKIE
+301 IE

-319 YQYDSSNNGYVYANV
+319 YGSNDGYVYAN
-334 YAEGKANLKWSDSYV
+334 GQDNLKWSGNYKDG
-349 DSEGKIDPNYV
+349 EGKIDPDYV
-360 WQFKEMEG
+360 WRFEHVIGQ
-368 EKDKYALASMGSSGD
+368 KYALTSMGSSGY
-383 YITSKDIPNISQI
+383 YIKSAGISFGLI
-396 PLIKD
+396 PLTND
-401 NAQFLTVGE
+401 NAMLNHYLTVGK
-410 SGDKLL
+410 SGDKLTF
-416 KFQTSSSSWTG
+416 KTASFSWTS

-432 NNVKNEG
+432 NNDG
-439 SNEVWA
+439 GNEVWA
-445 KTTEATYILYKVT
+445 KSTEATYILYKVT

-481 NKTGVATPLT
+481 NRTGVASPLT

-500 ITVNASFNEK
+500 ITVNASFNEQ
-510 QGAIVFNTTNWQE
+510 QGAIGFNTTNWQE

>member
-17 ACQQDDISP
+17 ACQQDDILP

-76 LVSGGVVERH
+76 LVSGNLVRH

-99 EATVTFDQLDYTKA
+99 EATVTFDQLDYTKD

-127 TGISLTGCLSDL
+127 MGLTGYLSDL
-139 PDDQSPQDIKL
+139 PDNQSPQDVTL
-150 STGSTDY
+150 STSSTDN

-169 QKEIHLN
+169 HKEIHLN

-208 TSLTFPAMTQA
+208 TSLTFPAMAQA

-233 PVSTSAY
+233 PDPTSTY

-250 LAKVTTDGNVTE
+250 LAKVTDGNVTE

-272 GTGGTYSFN
+272 GTGGTYSFD
-281 LGLRYVGQVASEGYT
+281 LGLKYVGQVASGGFTTDEVPIT
-296 IVGEA
+296 EPN
-301 VTQKDKIE
+301 DIE

-319 YQYDSSNNGYVYANV
+319 YGYNNEYVYANGT
-334 YAEGKANLKWSDSYV
+334 ENLKWSHSYK
-349 DSEGKIDPNYV
+349 DGEGKIDPNYV
-360 WQFKEMEG
+360 WKFQYVADG
-368 EKDKYALASMGSSGD
+368 KYALASMGSSGY
-383 YITSKDIPNISQI
+383 YIKSAGITYESQI
-396 PLIKD
+396 PLTND
-401 NAQFLTVGE
+401 NAMLNHFLTVEE
-410 SGDKLL
+410 SIYDSDKLTF
-416 KFQTSSSSWTG
+416 KTASTYEG
-427 AAYYL
+427 EACYL
-432 NNVKNEG
+432 FNDWNNAVIAELSG
-439 SNEVWA
+439 SQ
-445 KTTEATYILYKVT
+445 YILYKVT
-458 YQGGSSS
+458 KQDGSSS
-465 TVKAE
+465 TVKAQ

-510 QGAIVFNTTNWQE
+510 KGYIKYNTTNWEE

>member
-17 ACQQDDISP
+17 ACQQDDILP

-113 YQLYAVANHGNYTA
+113 YQLYAVANHGDYTA
-127 TGISLTGCLSDL
+127 TGISLTGHLSDL
-139 PDDQSPQDIKL
+139 PDNKSPQSVTL
-150 STGSTDY
+150 STGGTDY

-208 TSLTFPAMTQA
+208 ISLTFPAMAQA
-219 SANIFAPAASTNYA
+219 SANIFAPAASTNFA

-250 LAKVTTDGNVTE
+250 LAKATDGNVTE

-272 GTGGTYSFN
+272 GTGGTYSFD
-281 LGLRYVGQVASEGYT
+281 LGLKYVGQVASEGYT

-301 VTQKDKIE
+301 VAQKDKIE
-309 ANAMYILYQQ
+309 ANAMYILYQE
-319 YQYDSSNNGYVYANV
+319 YDSDHSNDGYVYANGQV
-334 YAEGKANLKWSDSYV
+334 NCKWGDNYK

-360 WQFKEMEG
+360 WRF
-368 EKDKYALASMGSSGD
+368 EKVADNQYALASMGASGY
-383 YITSKDIPNISQI
+383 YIKSKGIYSGHI
-396 PLIKD
+396 PLTSD
-401 NAQFLTVGE
+401 NTGLIHYFTVEEISEKLAFKTASTSSYSGASYYLYNAGNYIVYAYTTVGT
-410 SGDKLL
+410 
-416 KFQTSSSSWTG
+416 F
-427 AAYYL
+427 
-432 NNVKNEG
+432 
-439 SNEVWA
+439 
-445 KTTEATYILYKVT
+445 ILYKVT

-500 ITVNASFNEK
+500 ITVNDSFNEQ
-510 QGAIVFNTTNWQE
+510 QGTIGFNTTNWQE

>member
-6 LLYLLTLLLCI
+6 LIYLLTLLLCI
-17 ACQQDDISP
+17 ACQQDDILP

-113 YQLYAVANHGNYTA
+113 YQLYAVANHGDYTA
-127 TGISLTGCLSDL
+127 TGVSLKGYLSDL
-139 PDDQSPQDIKL
+139 PDNQSPQNVTL
-150 STGSTDY
+150 STSSTNY

-208 TSLTFPAMTQA
+208 TSLTFPAMAQA

-240 AITPFEADMN
+240 AITPFEANMN
-250 LAKVTTDGNVTE
+250 LAKVTDGNVTE
-262 KTIFDAYILE
+262 ETIFDAYILE
-272 GTGGTYSFN
+272 GTGGTYSFD
-281 LGLRYVGQVASEGYT
+281 LGLKYVDQVASEGYT
-296 IVGEA
+296 TDEVPI
-301 VTQKDKIE
+301 TQRNALE
-309 ANAMYILYQQ
+309 ANAMYILYHSGG
-319 YQYDSSNNGYVYANV
+319 YYDGYVCAN
-334 YAEGKANLKWSDSYV
+334 GQLNCKWGDSYK
-349 DSEGKIDPNYV
+349 DSEGKINPNYV
-360 WQFKEMEG
+360 WRF
-368 EKDKYALASMGSSGD
+368 EKVADHKYALASMGSSGY
-383 YITSKDIPNISQI
+383 YIKSAGISSGQI
-396 PLIKD
+396 PLTND
-401 NAQFLTVGE
+401 NAILNHFFTVEESNSKLAFKTASGSTYPVVKPYYLYNYGNNTVYAFTTVG
-410 SGDKLL
+410 
-416 KFQTSSSSWTG
+416 
-427 AAYYL
+427 
-432 NNVKNEG
+432 
-439 SNEVWA
+439 
-445 KTTEATYILYKVT
+445 TYILYKVT
-458 YQGGSSS
+458 YQSGSSS

-500 ITVNASFNEK
+500 ITVNASFNEQ
-510 QGAIVFNTTNWQE
+510 QGAIGFNTTNWQE

>member
-35 TITFRAPSHS
+35 TITFRAPSRS

-99 EATVTFDQLDYTKA
+99 EATVTFDQLDYTKT

-139 PDDQSPQDIKL
+139 PDDQSPQNVTL
-150 STGSTDY
+150 STGGTDY

-272 GTGGTYSFN
+272 GAGGTYSFD

-296 IVGEA
+296 ADEEHPITMRKDIV
-301 VTQKDKIE
+301 

-319 YQYDSSNNGYVYANV
+319 YKYDSSNDGYVYAN
-334 YAEGKANLKWSDSYV
+334 GNDNLKWSDKYV
-349 DSEGKIDPNYV
+349 DGEGKIDPNYV
-360 WQFKEMEG
+360 WQFEHKADHE
-368 EKDKYALASMGSSGD
+368 YALASMGSFGGYIMSEGIYSGPIYLTENKLNHYFTVEESD
-383 YITSKDIPNISQI
+383 SK
-396 PLIKD
+396 LAFKT
-401 NAQFLTVGE
+401 A
-410 SGDKLL
+410 
-416 KFQTSSSSWTG
+416 SSSSYG
-427 AAYYL
+427 NKPYYL
-432 NNVKNEG
+432 YNSGNNNVYAHTYVG
-439 SNEVWA
+439 
-445 KTTEATYILYKVT
+445 TYILYKVT

-500 ITVNASFNEK
+500 ITVNASFNEQK
-510 QGAIVFNTTNWQE
+510 GGISFNTTNWQE

>member
-17 ACQQDDISP
+17 ACQPDDILS

-51 LDDDGN
+51 LDDDGT

-86 QQLEYAQLNDDKT
+86 QQLEYAQLNNDKT

-113 YQLYAVANHGNYTA
+113 YQLYAVANHGDYTA
-127 TGISLTGCLSDL
+127 AGVSLKGYLSDL
-139 PDDQSPQDIKL
+139 PDNQSPQSVTL
-150 STGSTDY
+150 STGSTNY

-208 TSLTFPAMTQA
+208 TSLTFPAMAQA

-240 AITPFEADMN
+240 AITPFEANMN
-250 LAKVTTDGNVTE
+250 LAKVTDGNVTE
-262 KTIFDAYILE
+262 ETIFDAYILE
-272 GTGGTYSFN
+272 GTGGTYSFD
-281 LGLRYVGQVASEGYT
+281 LGLKYVDQVASEGYT
-296 IVGEA
+296 TDEVAITKRNALE
-301 VTQKDKIE
+301 DKG
-309 ANAMYILYQQ
+309 MYILYQQ
-319 YQYDSSNNGYVYANV
+319 DGNNDRYVYANGQV
-334 YAEGKANLKWSDSYV
+334 NCKLNESYK
-349 DSEGKIDPNYV
+349 DSEGKINPNYV
-360 WQFKEMEG
+360 WRF
-368 EKDKYALASMGSSGD
+368 EKLTGHKYALASMGSSGY
-383 YITSKDIPNISQI
+383 YIKSAGLSSGLI
-396 PLIKD
+396 PLTND
-401 NAQFLTVGE
+401 NTMLNHFLTVEE
-410 SGDKLL
+410 SGNKLTF
-416 KFQTSSSSWTG
+416 KTASTSSFSG
-427 AAYYL
+427 ASYYL
-432 NNVKNEG
+432 YNYGGTDVYAY
-439 SNEVWA
+439 SSPS
-445 KTTEATYILYKVT
+445 TFILYKVT

-481 NKTGVATPLT
+481 NRTGVASPLT

-500 ITVNASFNEK
+500 ITVNASFNEQ
-510 QGAIVFNTTNWQE
+510 QGAIGFNTTNWQE

>member
-17 ACQQDDISP
+17 ACHQDDILS

-127 TGISLTGCLSDL
+127 TGVSLTGYLSDL
-139 PDDQSPQDIKL
+139 PDNQSPQNVTL

-169 QKEIHLN
+169 HKEIHLN

-208 TSLTFPAMTQA
+208 TSLTFPAMAQA
-219 SANIFAPAASTNYA
+219 STNIFAPAASTNYA
-233 PVSTSAY
+233 PVPTSAY
-240 AITPFEADMN
+240 AITPFEANLN
-250 LAKVTTDGNVTE
+250 LAKVTDGNVAE
-262 KTIFDAYILE
+262 ETIFDAYILE
-272 GTGGTYSFN
+272 GTDGTYSFD
-281 LGLRYVGQVASEGYT
+281 LGLKYVDQVASEGYT
-296 IVGEA
+296 
-301 VTQKDKIE
+301 TDKVAITKR
-309 ANAMYILYQQ
+309 NALEDKGMYILHQQ
-319 YQYDSSNNGYVYANV
+319 YGSNDGYVYAN
-334 YAEGKANLKWSDSYV
+334 GTDNCKWSDSYE
-349 DSEGKIDPNYV
+349 DSEGKINPNYV
-360 WQFKEMEG
+360 WRF
-368 EKDKYALASMGSSGD
+368 EKVSGHRYALTSMGSSGY
-383 YITSKDIPNISQI
+383 YIKSAGISSGHI
-396 PLIKD
+396 PLTND
-401 NAQFLTVGE
+401 NAMLNHYFTVEENNGMLAF
-410 SGDKLL
+410 K
-416 KFQTSSSSWTG
+416 TASSSWTG

-432 NNVKNEG
+432 YNYGGNAVYAYSSSG
-439 SNEVWA
+439 
-445 KTTEATYILYKVT
+445 TYILYKVT

-470 STPTIPINIID
+470 ATPTIPINIID
-481 NKTGVATPLT
+481 SKTGVASPLT

-500 ITVNASFNEK
+500 ITVNASFNEQ
-510 QGAIVFNTTNWQE
+510 QGAIGFNTTNWQE

>member
-35 TITFRAPSHS
+35 TITFRAPSRS

-76 LVSGGVVERH
+76 LVSGGVVKRH

-99 EATVTFDQLDYTKA
+99 EATVTFDQLDYTKN

-127 TGISLTGCLSDL
+127 TGVPLTGYLSDL
-139 PDDQSPQDIKL
+139 PDNQSPQSITL
-150 STGSTDY
+150 STDGTHY

-169 QKEIHLN
+169 QKEIDLN

-208 TSLTFPAMTQA
+208 TSLTFPAMAQA

-233 PVSTSAY
+233 PVSNSAY

-250 LAKVTTDGNVTE
+250 LAKVTDGNVTE

-281 LGLRYVGQVASEGYT
+281 LGLRYVDQVASEGYT
-296 IVGEA
+296 TDEEPI
-301 VTQKDKIE
+301 TKQKDIV
-309 ANAMYILYQQ
+309 ANAMYILYQD
-319 YQYDSSNNGYVYANV
+319 YGSNDGYVYAN
-334 YAEGKANLKWSDSYV
+334 GKDNLKWSGNYKDG
-349 DSEGKIDPNYV
+349 EGKINPNYV
-360 WQFKEMEG
+360 WRFEDGADDGQ
-368 EKDKYALASMGSSGD
+368 YALASMGSSGY
-383 YITSKDIPNISQI
+383 YIQSDGISSSSQI
-396 PLIKD
+396 PLTDEKL
-401 NAQFLTVGE
+401 NHYFTVGKSDNKLTFKTA
-410 SGDKLL
+410 SG
-416 KFQTSSSSWTG
+416 S
-427 AAYYL
+427 YYL
-432 NNVKNEG
+432 NNDG
-439 SNEVWA
+439 DNEVWA

-470 STPTIPINIID
+470 STANIPINIID

-510 QGAIVFNTTNWQE
+510 QGVIGFNTTNWQE

>member
-17 ACQQDDISP
+17 ACRQDDILP

-113 YQLYAVANHGNYTA
+113 YQLYAVANHGDYSA
-127 TGISLTGCLSDL
+127 TGISLKGYLSDL
-139 PDDQSPQDIKL
+139 PDNQSPQNVTL

-169 QKEIHLN
+169 QKEVNLN

-208 TSLTFPAMTQA
+208 TSLTFPAMAQA

-233 PVSTSAY
+233 PVPTSAY
-240 AITPFEADMN
+240 AITPFEANMN
-250 LAKVTTDGNVTE
+250 LAKVTDGNVAE
-262 KTIFDAYILE
+262 ETIFDAYILE
-272 GTGGTYSFN
+272 GTGGTYNFN
-281 LGLRYVGQVASEGYT
+281 LGLRYVDQVASEGYT
-296 IVGEA
+296 TDDKQIKDIANLEA
-301 VTQKDKIE
+301 G
-309 ANAMYILYQQ
+309 AMYIMGTNENKYI
-319 YQYDSSNNGYVYANV
+319 YANGTENV
-334 YAEGKANLKWSDSYV
+334 KYTNSYK
-349 DSEGKIDPNYV
+349 DGEGKIDPNYV
-360 WQFKEMEG
+360 WRFEASG
-368 EKDKYALASMGSSGD
+368 TSYALESMGTSG
-383 YITSKDIPNISQI
+383 YYMKSTGLSGYAQI
-396 PLIKD
+396 PLT
-401 NAQFLTVGE
+401 NTVDGNY
-410 SGDKLL
+410 
-416 KFQTSSSSWTG
+416 FT
-427 AAYYL
+427 
-432 NNVKNEG
+432 VKNESG
-439 SNEVWA
+439 FIVF
-445 KTTEATYILYKVT
+445 KTRSKGMYSDYYVKTYSTDQVCAIGQYGYFYLYKVT

-481 NKTGVATPLT
+481 SKTGVASPLT

-500 ITVNASFNEK
+500 ITVNASFNEQ
-510 QGAIVFNTTNWQE
+510 QGAIGFNTTNWQE

>member
-17 ACQQDDISP
+17 ACQQDDILP

-127 TGISLTGCLSDL
+127 TGVSLTGYLSDL
-139 PDDQSPQDIKL
+139 PDNQSPQNVTL
-150 STGSTDY
+150 STSSTNY

-169 QKEIHLN
+169 HKEIHLN

-208 TSLTFPAMTQA
+208 TSLTFPAMAQA
-219 SANIFAPAASTNYA
+219 STNIFAPVTSTNYA
-233 PVSTSAY
+233 PVPTSTY
-240 AITPFEADMN
+240 AITPFEANMT
-250 LAKVTTDGNVTE
+250 LAKVTDGKVAE
-262 KTIFDAYILE
+262 ETIFDAYILE
-272 GTGGTYSFN
+272 GANGTYNFD
-281 LGLRYVGQVASEGYT
+281 LGLRYVDQVASEGYST
-296 IVGEA
+296 DEVAI
-301 VTQKDKIE
+301 TNKNSIE
-309 ANAMYILYQQ
+309 NNGMYILYQS
-319 YQYDSSNNGYVYANV
+319 YGTTNDGYVYANGT
-334 YAEGKANLKWSDSYV
+334 ENLKWGDSYK

-360 WQFKEMEG
+360 WRFEQVNG
-368 EKDKYALASMGSSGD
+368 SKYALASMGASGYYIKSAGLSSG
-383 YITSKDIPNISQI
+383 QI
-396 PLIKD
+396 PLTSD
-401 NAQFLTVGE
+401 NAMLNHFLTVDN
-410 SGDKLL
+410 SSSNLTFK
-416 KFQTSSSSWTG
+416 TASSSWTG

-432 NNVKNEG
+432 YNYGGNAVYAYG
-439 SNEVWA
+439 
-445 KTTEATYILYKVT
+445 TPATYILYKVI

-481 NKTGVATPLT
+481 SKTGVASPLT

-500 ITVNASFNEK
+500 ITVNASFNEQ
-510 QGAIVFNTTNWQE
+510 QGAIGFNTTNWQE

>member
-1 MLKRT
+1 MLKRP

-17 ACQQDDISP
+17 ACQQDDIFP

-113 YQLYAVANHGNYTA
+113 YQLYAVANHGDYTA
-127 TGISLTGCLSDL
+127 TGVPLTGYLSDL
-139 PDDQSPQDIKL
+139 PDDKSPQDIKL

-169 QKEIHLN
+169 QKEIDLN

-208 TSLTFPAMTQA
+208 TSLTFPAMAQA

-233 PVSTSAY
+233 PVPTSAY

-250 LAKVTTDGNVTE
+250 LAKVTDGNVTE

-272 GTGGTYSFN
+272 GTGGTYSFD
-281 LGLRYVGQVASEGYT
+281 LGLRYVDQVASEEYT
-296 IVGEA
+296 TDEVI
-301 VTQKDKIE
+301 QNKIE

-319 YQYDSSNNGYVYANV
+319 YYDDDEYVYANGT
-334 YAEGKANLKWSDSYV
+334 ENLKWSDSYK
-349 DSEGKIDPNYV
+349 DGEGKIDPNYV
-360 WQFKEMEG
+360 WRFEYVADG
-368 EKDKYALASMGSSGD
+368 KYALASMGSSGY
-383 YITSKDIPNISQI
+383 YIRSADISYGQI
-396 PLIKD
+396 PLTND
-401 NAQFLTVGE
+401 NAMLNHFLTVGK
-410 SGDKLL
+410 SGDK
-416 KFQTSSSSWTG
+416 WTFKTASTYEG
-427 AAYYL
+427 YAYYL
-432 NNVKNEG
+432 YNDWGNAVNANLSG
-439 SNEVWA
+439 SE
-445 KTTEATYILYKVT
+445 YILYKVT

-481 NKTGVATPLT
+481 NKTGVASPLT

-500 ITVNASFNEK
+500 ITVNASFNEQ
-510 QGAIVFNTTNWQE
+510 QGGIGFNTTNWQE

>member
-17 ACQQDDISP
+17 ACQQDNILSDA
-26 DVSHRGTSL
+26 SHRGTSL

-76 LVSGGVVERH
+76 LVSRGMVERH

-99 EATVTFDQLDYTKA
+99 EATVTFDQLDYTKV
-113 YQLYAVANHGNYTA
+113 YQLYAVANHGDYIA
-127 TGISLTGCLSDL
+127 TGVSLKGYLSDL
-139 PDDQSPQDIKL
+139 PDNQSPQSVTL

-208 TSLTFPAMTQA
+208 TSLTFPAMAQA

-233 PVSTSAY
+233 PEPTSAY

-250 LAKVTTDGNVTE
+250 LAKVTDGNVTE

-272 GTGGTYSFN
+272 GTGGTYSFD
-281 LGLRYVGQVASEGYT
+281 LGLRYVDQVASEGYT
-296 IVGEA
+296 TDEVP
-301 VTQKDKIE
+301 VTELSDIE
-309 ANAMYILYQQ
+309 DNGMYILYQ
-319 YQYDSSNNGYVYANV
+319 YYDYDHSNDGYVFAN
-334 YAEGKANLKWSDSYV
+334 GQDNLMWSDSYK
-349 DSEGKIDPNYV
+349 DSEGKINPNYV
-360 WQFKEMEG
+360 WRFEHRSGHE
-368 EKDKYALASMGSSGD
+368 YALASMGSSGF
-383 YITSKDIPNISQI
+383 YIQSAGISSSSQI
-396 PLIKD
+396 PLINE
-401 NAQFLTVGE
+401 NAMLNHFLTVGI
-410 SGDKLL
+410 SDNKLTF
-416 KFQTSSSSWTG
+416 KTSSSSWTG
-427 AAYYL
+427 AVYYL
-432 NNVKNEG
+432 YNYGGNAVYAYSSPG
-439 SNEVWA
+439 
-445 KTTEATYILYKVT
+445 TYILYKVT

-481 NKTGVATPLT
+481 NRTGVASPLT

-510 QGAIVFNTTNWQE
+510 QGAIGFNTTNWQE

>member
-6 LLYLLTLLLCI
+6 ILYLLTLLLCI
-17 ACQQDDISP
+17 ACQQDDILP

-113 YQLYAVANHGNYTA
+113 YQLYAVANHGDYTA
-127 TGISLTGCLSDL
+127 TGISLKGYLSDL
-139 PDDQSPQDIKL
+139 SDNQSPQSVTL
-150 STGSTDY
+150 STGSTNY

-208 TSLTFPAMTQA
+208 TSLTFPAMAQA
-219 SANIFAPAASTNYA
+219 STNIFAPAAATNYA

-240 AITPFEADMN
+240 AITPFEANMN
-250 LAKVTTDGNVTE
+250 LAKVTDGNVTE
-262 KTIFDAYILE
+262 ETIFDAYILE
-272 GTGGTYSFN
+272 GTGGTYSFD
-281 LGLRYVGQVASEGYT
+281 LGLKYVDQVASEGYT
-296 IVGEA
+296 IDKEPITKRNA
-301 VTQKDKIE
+301 LKDK
-309 ANAMYILYQQ
+309 AMYILYQQ
-319 YQYDSSNNGYVYANV
+319 YKYSSDYDGYVYANGT
-334 YAEGKANLKWSDSYV
+334 ENCKWSKSYE
-349 DSEGKIDPNYV
+349 DSEGKIDPDYV
-360 WQFKEMEG
+360 WRFEHVTGHQ
-368 EKDKYALASMGSSGD
+368 YALASMGSSGY
-383 YITSKDIPNISQI
+383 YIKSKGISSGQI
-396 PLIKD
+396 PLTDEKLNHYFTVEEKD
-401 NAQFLTVGE
+401 
-410 SGDKLL
+410 DKLAF
-416 KFQTSSSSWTG
+416 KTASSSWLG
-427 AAYYL
+427 AYYL
-432 NNVKNEG
+432 YNSGNNTVY
-439 SNEVWA
+439 A
-445 KTTEATYILYKVT
+445 YTTVGTYILYKVT

-481 NKTGVATPLT
+481 NKTGVASPLT

-500 ITVNASFNEK
+500 ITVNASFNEQ
-510 QGAIVFNTTNWQE
+510 QGAIGFNTTNWQE